1 MRLIWWLFFIDFFW
15 WYNLYYSVFLETS
28 VLCTASL
35 YLVISSFVTVNC
47 FLQSFYS
54 DRFGEGVVHIVK
66 DSNPVDRESLDPTK
80 VSPGKQRHLH
90 LIVYG

>member
-1 MRLIWWLFFIDFFW
+1 M
-15 WYNLYYSVFLETS
+15 SVIF
-28 VLCTASL
+28 
-35 YLVISSFVTVNC
+35 

-80 VSPGKQRHLH
+80 VSSGIKRHPH
-90 LIVYG
+90 FTMYG